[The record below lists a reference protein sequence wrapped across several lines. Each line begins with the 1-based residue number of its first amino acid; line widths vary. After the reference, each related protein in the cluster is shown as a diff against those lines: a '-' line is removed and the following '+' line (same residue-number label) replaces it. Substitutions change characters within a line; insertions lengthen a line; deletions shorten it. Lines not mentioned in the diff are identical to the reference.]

1 MTGTGTKRSEEFHQ
15 SEKLLVDEANAL
27 LTECKRWAK
36 NHGAIVEPS
45 ETSWA
50 DGQGVKISKA
60 GAFVQIE
67 GWTHQSLGKK
77 NGEIGSYRGLVVRT
91 HCDDTV
97 HRLLRDP
104 RDGWRVF
111 KTAGIPMGASS
122 STGPLY
128 DAIWERLSQIWGW
141 FEALLNKAFGS
152 SS

>member
-1 MTGTGTKRSEEFHQ
+1 MTEAGTKRSEDFRR
-15 SEKLLVDEANAL
+15 SERLAVEEANAVL
-27 LTECKRWAK
+27 AEIKEWAK
-36 NHGAIVEPS
+36 NHDAIVEPS

-104 RDGWRVF
+104 SDGWRGF
-111 KTAGIPMGASS
+111 RAEGYHTGAWSP
-122 STGPLY
+122 TEPLY
-128 DAIWERLSQIWGW
+128 DAIWERVSDIWGW
-141 FEALLNKAFGS
+141 FEALLNKAF
-152 SS
+152 